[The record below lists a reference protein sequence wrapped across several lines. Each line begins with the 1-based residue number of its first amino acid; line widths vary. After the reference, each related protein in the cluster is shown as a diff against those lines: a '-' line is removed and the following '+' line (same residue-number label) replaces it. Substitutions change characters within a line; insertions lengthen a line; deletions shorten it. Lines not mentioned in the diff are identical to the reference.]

1 MLVTE
6 GKEHQM
12 LKEILATKDGINQK
26 IAKSS
31 EIDGVLFKE
40 QPRLVPP
47 EFNPQCIETYIEI
60 KNTQPPSAM
69 KETKNRTENP
79 KRTKRKSTKTPKK
92 VFYCIQS

>member
-12 LKEILATKDGINQK
+12 LKEILVTKDGINQK
-26 IAKSS
+26 IGKSN
-31 EIDGVLFKE
+31 EINSVLFKE

-69 KETKNRTENP
+69 KETKRKNEKS
-79 KRTKRKSTKTPKK
+79 KRTDKESTKTLKK
-92 VFYCIQS
+92 VFYDIQS

>member
-1 MLVTE
+1 MLVTD

-12 LKEILATKDGINQK
+12 LKEILATKDGINQR

-31 EIDGVLFKE
+31 EIKSVLCTE

-69 KETKNRTENP
+69 KETKKKVEKL
-79 KRTKRKSTKTPKK
+79 KRTKKENTKTPKK
-92 VFYCIQS
+92 VFHCIQS